1 VYPSFRGRKSIMR
14 SLVQIILNVALVP
27 ILFAT
32 VATYSAAQGP
42 SDANT
47 GHPITIGVGQ
57 GVSVCKTGTV
67 ICPVRSPICDD
78 LSVATVRGGKDGL
91 EIVGVK
97 PGATLCSVVSV
108 TGLRTLY
115 SVTVR

>member
-1 VYPSFRGRKSIMR
+1 MKQNTSVPFLSI
-14 SLVQIILNVALVP
+14 LLGVFLIALVAP
-27 ILFAT
+27 HG
-32 VATYSAAQGP
+32 VAQGQP
-42 SDANT
+42 TADT
-47 GHPITIGVGQ
+47 GYPITIGVGQ
-57 GVSVCKTGTV
+57 AVSVCKTGTV

-97 PGATLCSVVSV
+97 PGATLCSVVGV

>member
-1 VYPSFRGRKSIMR
+1 MKQNVVVTFLNILLGALLIT
-14 SLVQIILNVALVP
+14 LVVAHSV
-27 ILFAT
+27 
-32 VATYSAAQGP
+32 AQGQP
-42 SDANT
+42 SANM

-57 GVSVCKTGTV
+57 SVSICKTGTV

-97 PGATLCSVVSV
+97 PGATLCSVVGV

>member
-1 VYPSFRGRKSIMR
+1 MKQHIVVTLLNIVLA
-14 SLVQIILNVALVP
+14 SLLLTVVA
-27 ILFAT
+27 A
-32 VATYSAAQGP
+32 YSVAQGQP
-42 SDANT
+42 SANM

-57 GVSVCKTGTV
+57 SVSICKTGTV

-97 PGATLCSVVSV
+97 PGATLCSVVGV

>member
-1 VYPSFRGRKSIMR
+1 MR
-14 SLVQIILNVALVP
+14 NVVQMFLKVALLPV
-27 ILFAT
+27 LFTT
-32 VATYSAAQGP
+32 VAAYSIAQGQ
-42 SDANT
+42 STAET
-47 GHPITIGVGQ
+47 GYPITVAVNQ
-57 GVSVCKTGTV
+57 SVSICKTGTV

-97 PGATLCSVVSV
+97 PGATLCSVVGV

>member
-1 VYPSFRGRKSIMR
+1 MR
-14 SLVQIILNVALVP
+14 SVVHILLEVALVP
-27 ILFAT
+27 ILFTTIAT
-32 VATYSAAQGP
+32 HSVAQDP
-42 SDANT
+42 SDANA
-47 GHPITIGVGQ
+47 GHPITVGVGQ

-78 LSVATVRGGKDGL
+78 ISVASVRDGKDGL

-97 PGATLCSVVSV
+97 PGKTLCSVVSL
-108 TGLRTLY
+108 TGLRTLF

>member
-1 VYPSFRGRKSIMR
+1 MKQNVVVTFLNIVLGSLLFTVVAAYSI
-14 SLVQIILNVALVP
+14 
-27 ILFAT
+27 
-32 VATYSAAQGP
+32 AQGQP
-42 SDANT
+42 TTDM
-47 GHPITIGVGQ
+47 GHPITVGVGQ
-57 GVSVCKTGTV
+57 SVSVCKTGTV

-97 PGATLCSVVSV
+97 PGATLCSVVSM

>member
-1 VYPSFRGRKSIMR
+1 MKRNVVLSFLNI
-14 SLVQIILNVALVP
+14 SLVTLLLTAVTGAVAVQD
-27 ILFAT
+27 T
-32 VATYSAAQGP
+32 RAA
-42 SDANT
+42 DT
-47 GHPITIGVGQ
+47 GYPITVGVGQ

-78 LSVATVRGGKDGL
+78 VSVATVRDGKDGL

-97 PGATLCSVVSV
+97 PGTTLCSVVSL

-115 SVTVR
+115 TVTVR

>member
-1 VYPSFRGRKSIMR
+1 MKPNVVLTF
-14 SLVQIILNVALVP
+14 LNIALVSL
-27 ILFAT
+27 LFT
-32 VATYSAAQGP
+32 VVAAHSVAQDP
-42 SDANT
+42 STADT
-47 GHPITIGVGQ
+47 GYPITLGVGQ
-57 GVSVCKTGTV
+57 AVSICKTGTI
-67 ICPVRSPICDD
+67 ICPARSPICDD

-97 PGATLCSVVSV
+97 PGATLCSVVGV

>member
-1 VYPSFRGRKSIMR
+1 MKRNVVVTFLNILLGALLIT
-14 SLVQIILNVALVP
+14 LVAAHSV
-27 ILFAT
+27 
-32 VATYSAAQGP
+32 AQGQP
-42 SDANT
+42 AGDT
-47 GHPITIGVGQ
+47 GYPINIGVGES
-57 GVSVCKTGTV
+57 VSICKTGTV

-97 PGATLCSVVSV
+97 PGKTLCSVVSL